1 MYIMITVTKN
11 ISNNINNHNN
21 NIKAIYNY
29 KSYNSAMLT

>member
-1 MYIMITVTKN
+1 MITITKK
-11 ISNNINNHNN
+11 ISNNINNHN